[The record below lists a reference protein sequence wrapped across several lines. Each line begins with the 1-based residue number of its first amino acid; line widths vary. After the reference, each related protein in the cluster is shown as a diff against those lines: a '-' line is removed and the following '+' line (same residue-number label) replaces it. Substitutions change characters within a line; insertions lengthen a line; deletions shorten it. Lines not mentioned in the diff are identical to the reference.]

1 MSSFINAAYSDA
13 VLEISIN
20 RPDKKNALTGD
31 MYRALVHELEAAQ
44 RNDAVKAVLLSG
56 AGGAFSAGND
66 IADFI
71 ADPPVTPDAAVWQF
85 FAALMKL
92 DKPLLA
98 AVDGLA
104 IGVGTT
110 ALLHCDLVYASPRST
125 FALPF
130 VNLGLTPEGVST
142 LLLPLLIGRQ
152 RSAELLLLGEKI
164 SAEKACS
171 LGLINEVVAAD
182 EVLQRARARAKH
194 IASLPGDVVRKTKR
208 LLQSGLDQLVARQ
221 FEAECR
227 ALGEAI
233 QGPAAQAAFA
243 KFMSTR
249 KPASSA

>member
-1 MSSFINAAYSDA
+1 MSSFIEVTCSDA

-20 RPDKKNALTGD
+20 RPEKKNALTGD
-31 MYRALVHELEAAQ
+31 MYRALVQALEGAQ
-44 RNDAVKAVLLSG
+44 QNDAVKAVLLSG

-71 ADPPVTPDAAVWQF
+71 ADPPVTPDAAAWQF

-92 DKPLLA
+92 DKPLVA

-164 SAEKACS
+164 SAEKACA
-171 LGLINEVVAAD
+171 LGLINEVVEAD
-182 EVLQRARARAKH
+182 ALLERALARARQLA
-194 IASLPGDVVRKTKR
+194 ALPCDVVRKTKR
-208 LLQSGLDQLVARQ
+208 LLQGGLAPLVARQ
-221 FEAECR
+221 FEAECL

-243 KFMSTR
+243 KFMSAR
-249 KPASSA
+249 KPAASA

>member
-1 MSSFINAAYSDA
+1 
-13 VLEISIN
+13 
-20 RPDKKNALTGD
+20 
-31 MYRALVHELEAAQ
+31 MYRALVRALEGAQ
-44 RNDAVKAVLLSG
+44 QNDAVKAVLLSG

-85 FAALMKL
+85 FATLMKL
-92 DKPLLA
+92 DKPVVA

-152 RSAELLLLGEKI
+152 RSAELLLLGERI

-171 LGLINEVVAAD
+171 LGLINEVVEAD
-182 EVLQRARARAKH
+182 ALLERARARARQL
-194 IASLPGDVVRKTKR
+194 ASLPSDVVRKTKR
-208 LLQSGLDQLVARQ
+208 LLQDGLDQLVARQ
-221 FEAECR
+221 FEAECL
-227 ALGEAI
+227 ALGEAV

-243 KFMSTR
+243 KFMSAS